1 MTKPTLKSKRKIIIA
16 AASVLVLAV
25 IAGACTIYLGDY
37 YKADIDAVEAFMPQG
52 SGWEKQPD
60 GTIVFECEDA
70 AKGFI
75 FYPGGKV
82 EYTAYIPLMQALSVH
97 GVTCVLVEMPFNLAV
112 FDINAADGI
121 QKEYPEIEDWY
132 IGGHSLGG
140 SMAASYA
147 ASHTDDFAG
156 LVLLGAYS
164 TADLSA
170 SNLDVLSVYGTED
183 KVMNREKYENNK
195 SNLPEDFTEVVLDG
209 GCHACFGM
217 YGAQDGDGTP
227 SITNEEQI
235 ALTVDAIVKIMMNKE
250 PTNTYR
256 QISVDEA
263 VIMMQEESGCI
274 ILDVR
279 RPDEFAE
286 GRIPNA
292 INVANEDI
300 GTDEIA
306 ELPDKDQL
314 IMVNCR
320 SGRRS
325 KEAAEKLV
333 KLGYT
338 NIVEFGGI
346 LDWTGEV
353 VS

>member
-1 MTKPTLKSKRKIIIA
+1 MKNKRKIIIA
-16 AASVLVLAV
+16 AAVVLVLAAIV
-25 IAGACTIYLGDY
+25 GACAIYLGDY
-37 YKADIDAVEAFMPQG
+37 YRADIEAIGAFLPQG
-52 SGWEKQPD
+52 SGWEERPD
-60 GTIVFECEDA
+60 GTIVFERDDA
-70 AKGFI
+70 TKGFI

-82 EYTAYIPLMQALSVH
+82 EYTSYIPLMQALSEH
-97 GVTCVLVEMPFNLAV
+97 GVTCVLVKMPFNLAV
-112 FDINAADGI
+112 LDVNAADGI

-147 ASHTDDFAG
+147 ASHTDDYAG

-164 TADLSA
+164 TSDLSA
-170 SNLDVLSVYGTED
+170 SNLDVLSVYGGED

-195 SNLPEDFTEVVLDG
+195 TNLPNDFTEVVLDG
-209 GCHACFGM
+209 GCHANFGM

-227 SITNEEQI
+227 SITREEQI
-235 ALTVDAIVKIMMNKE
+235 ALTVDAIVKMMMNKE
-250 PTNTYR
+250 QMNTYR

-263 VIMMQEESGCI
+263 ITMMEQENGYI

-279 RPDEFAE
+279 RSDEFAE
-286 GRIPNA
+286 GHIPNA

-300 GTDEIA
+300 GTDEIP

-314 IMVNCR
+314 IMVYCR

-346 LDWTGEV
+346 LDWKGEIEK
-353 VS
+353 

>member
-1 MTKPTLKSKRKIIIA
+1 MKNKRKIIIA
-16 AASVLVLAV
+16 AAVVLVLAV
-25 IAGACTIYLGDY
+25 IVGACAIYLGDY
-37 YKADIDAVEAFMPQG
+37 YKADIDAIGAFLPQG
-52 SGWEKQPD
+52 SAWKEEPD
-60 GTIVFECEDA
+60 GTIVFAAEEA

-82 EYTAYIPLMQALSVH
+82 EYTAYIPLMQALSEH

-112 FDINAADGI
+112 LDINAADGI
-121 QKEYPEIEDWY
+121 QKEHPEIEDWY

-140 SMAASYA
+140 SMAASYV

-170 SNLDVLSVYGTED
+170 SNLDVLSVYGSED

-195 SNLPEDFTEVVLDG
+195 TNLPVDFTEVVIDG
-209 GCHACFGM
+209 GCHANFGM
-217 YGAQDGDGTP
+217 YGTQDGDGTP

-235 ALTVDAIVKIMMNKE
+235 ALTIDAIVKMMMNKE
-250 PTNTYR
+250 QTNTYR
-256 QISVDEA
+256 QISMDEA
-263 VIMMQEESGCI
+263 VAMMAQEETGYI

-279 RPDEFAE
+279 RADEFAA
-286 GRIPNA
+286 GHIPNA

-300 GTDEIA
+300 GTDEIP

-314 IMVNCR
+314 IMVYCR

-325 KEAAEKLV
+325 KEASEKLV

-346 LDWTGEV
+346 LDWMGEIV
-353 VS
+353 TTER